1 LEKRVAALR
10 AQRTRLV
17 RKEATKKRVKAISD
31 AAEFQH
37 WTAPNV
43 GVFAQREDAYNLAQ
57 ELATQAVELEPEQ
70 PNNVNKDWVDSVLS
84 KYVDG
89 TERTAFTNVLGT
101 EADWRNS
108 IINAEDVAGERMGSW
123 QGQIKNLHE
132 HIVAIQA
139 LDHNSTAYK
148 KRVGLIPGMRQQMNA
163 LRASIKQTRNVTLP
177 EWEGSLAGVQGISR
191 PHDLR
196 GALSADPTGEFG
208 GNIFATQMTI
218 RGLHLKVDQAL
229 SNIGTP
235 DNSAQIAALEKLLLE
250 ANQRNIARGIEERV
264 FSSMSKVGS
273 GFQLGGLVMP
283 PYAGEAHVG
292 AVVPGPPTQE
302 RTMIVRGQERI
313 RTPEQ
318 ELALA
323 ESIRGMTEGG
333 DGASIGDVRV
343 LVHGDIVSSHPDPIE
358 VLLGD
363 QRLEV
368 KVEKILSRKERRSA
382 RGAGRRLAGNA
393 GMFGNG

>member
-1 LEKRVAALR
+1 
-10 AQRTRLV
+10 
-17 RKEATKKRVKAISD
+17 
-31 AAEFQH
+31 
-37 WTAPNV
+37 
-43 GVFAQREDAYNLAQ
+43 
-57 ELATQAVELEPEQ
+57 
-70 PNNVNKDWVDSVLS
+70 
-84 KYVDG
+84 
-89 TERTAFTNVLGT
+89 
-101 EADWRNS
+101 
-108 IINAEDVAGERMGSW
+108 
-123 QGQIKNLHE
+123 
-132 HIVAIQA
+132 
-139 LDHNSTAYK
+139 
-148 KRVGLIPGMRQQMNA
+148 
-163 LRASIKQTRNVTLP
+163 
-177 EWEGSLAGVQGISR
+177 
-191 PHDLR
+191 
-196 GALSADPTGEFG
+196 
-208 GNIFATQMTI
+208 MTI